1 MDLLNRRITFG
12 GEVIPA
18 YIGSAP
24 TIIRATRKITTT
36 PVPGSNREII
46 TMEDAWEPYD
56 QPYELFVG
64 DGTPDNI
71 QDKIKQVAERLYKT
85 GWQVLLDDYEPG
97 IFRLAYYKGPFD
109 VENRFTRLG
118 KFTVTFRCRAE
129 RFLLQGNNPVAVASG
144 KTLTNPTR
152 YNARP
157 LIHIEGSGNGT
168 ITVGSQTVTI
178 TGMTDYLNL
187 DSETQNCYRLA
198 SENKNDLMEGAFPV
212 IPPGNSTVTFTGG
225 ITAATITPRYWTI

>member
-1 MDLLNRRITFG
+1 MLDRRITFG

-24 TIIRATRKITTT
+24 HIIRATRKITTT

-71 QDKIKQVAERLYKT
+71 QDKIKQVAERLYKN

-118 KFTVTFRCRAE
+118 RFTVTFRCRAE
-129 RFLLQGNNPVAVASG
+129 RFLLQGSNPVAVASG

-168 ITVGSQTVTI
+168 ITVGNQTVTI

-187 DSETQNCYRLA
+187 DSETQNCYRLT

-212 IPPGNSTVTFTGG
+212 IPPGNNTVTFTGG

>member
-1 MDLLNRRITFG
+1 MLDRRITFG

-24 TIIRATRKITTT
+24 KIIRATRKITTT

-71 QDKIKQVAERLYKT
+71 QDKIKQVAERLYKN

-118 KFTVTFRCRAE
+118 KFEVTFRCRAE
-129 RFLLQGNNPVAVASG
+129 RFLLQGSNPVAVASG
-144 KTLTNPTR
+144 KKLTNPTR

-157 LIHIEGSGNGT
+157 LIHIVGSGDGT

-187 DSETQNCYRLA
+187 DSETQNCYRLT
-198 SENKNDLMEGAFPV
+198 SENKNDLMTGAFPV

>member
-1 MDLLNRRITFG
+1 MLDRRITFG

-24 TIIRATRKITTT
+24 KIIRATRKITTT
-36 PVPGSNREII
+36 PVPGSNREIV

-71 QDKIKQVAERLYKT
+71 QDKIKQVAERLYKN

-118 KFTVTFRCRAE
+118 KFEVTFRCRAE
-129 RFLLQGNNPVAVASG
+129 RFLLQGSNPVAVASG

-187 DSETQNCYRLA
+187 DSETQNCYRLT
-198 SENKNDLMEGAFPV
+198 SENKNDLMTGAFPV